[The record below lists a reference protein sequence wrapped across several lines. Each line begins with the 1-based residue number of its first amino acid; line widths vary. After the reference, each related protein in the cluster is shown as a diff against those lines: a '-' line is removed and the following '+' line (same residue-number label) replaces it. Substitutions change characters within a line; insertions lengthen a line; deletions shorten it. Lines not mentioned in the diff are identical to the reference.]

1 MFAVWYRP
9 LYRYGVLHGDPHL
22 SNYTVCA
29 DGSVNLLDYGCVR
42 IFSADFVQGVIDL
55 YRGVQRDDRAQVV
68 HGFESWGF
76 TGLSSEMVDA
86 FPIWAKY
93 IYGPLTDDRVRLIDE
108 SGSGKFGGA
117 VAAEDTV
124 KYAVLAV

>member
-1 MFAVWYRP
+1 MVC
-9 LYRYGVLHGDPHL
+9 LHGDPHL

-117 VAAEDTV
+117 VAAEGTV